1 MRAATYPLE
10 VLLLTFSGWVSRH
23 QQVVIE
29 YLVEENRVLKEQMK
43 GQNLR
48 LTDNQR
54 RRLAAKAKHL
64 GRTGWASASSAPWRT
79 RPVRLG
85 GPMRR

>member
-29 YLVEENRVLKEQMK
+29 YPVEENRVLKEQTK
-43 GQNLR
+43 GR
-48 LTDNQR
+48 I
-54 RRLAAKAKHL
+54 
-64 GRTGWASASSAPWRT
+64 S
-79 RPVRLG
+79 V
-85 GPMRR
+85 